1 MSQFCC
7 SIPGSLRLLIVFL
20 AVTGSETKFEGNLS
34 QYMRADCHTC
44 CPEQAIRVCLY
55 LWCFPQIRPSTK
67 LTCFPQRME
76 KYSCV
81 ERKSYLQ
88 ERSLFASSPVRSL
101 RSVTWLRRALIPFS
115 IPFCTSC
122 CVMVISASACCGTVI
137 EWHARRA
144 SPPSC

>member
-1 MSQFCC
+1 M
-7 SIPGSLRLLIVFL
+7 
-20 AVTGSETKFEGNLS
+20 
-34 QYMRADCHTC
+34 
-44 CPEQAIRVCLY
+44 
-55 LWCFPQIRPSTK
+55 WCFPQPWPSMK
-67 LTCFPQRME
+67 LTCFPQRMDNS
-76 KYSCV
+76 SCA
-81 ERKSYLQ
+81 ERKSYLPVQ
-88 ERSLFASSPVRSL
+88 FLPASSPVRSL